1 MVPARLR
8 VYLFVAN
15 FLLSSWAHAQ
25 TLQQEQL
32 EQSGLSLPPAEKGG
46 DWSFAVGGGFSV
58 GPAYDGARN
67 DRVRPIPLFSLTYKD
82 RVSVGPTGL
91 RVSVIDRDGFRLGP
105 TFGYFTGR
113 SEDDDGHLR
122 GLGDIQPSFAAGVF
136 SSYDCGPFEL
146 TGTLRQAVTHTNY
159 GLLSTAQIDYHLWL
173 GEAVQILVGPDLD
186 YADAQ
191 YNKTWFGI
199 SPGQSVQS
207 GFSEYSPGAGIKDY
221 GVHGS
226 ITYLLSDHLLLRGF
240 ASVKELTGNDADSP
254 IVERRTQS
262 VIGVGVAY
270 RF

>member
-1 MVPARLR
+1 MAPARLR

-25 TLQQEQL
+25 TIRL
-32 EQSGLSLPPAEKGG
+32 EQSDLSLPSVEKDG
-46 DWSFAVGGGFSV
+46 DW
-58 GPAYDGARN
+58 
-67 DRVRPIPLFSLTYKD
+67 
-82 RVSVGPTGL
+82 
-91 RVSVIDRDGFRLGP
+91 
-105 TFGYFTGR
+105 
-113 SEDDDGHLR
+113 
-122 GLGDIQPSFAAGVF
+122 SFAAGVF
-136 SSYDCGPFEL
+136 NSYDCGPFEL
-146 TGTLRQAVTHTNY
+146 TGTLRQAVTPTNY
-159 GLLSTAQIDYHLWL
+159 GLLSIAQMDYHLWL

-207 GFSEYSPGAGIKDY
+207 GFSDYSPGAGIKDY

-240 ASVKELTGNDADSP
+240 ASLKELTGNDADSP

-262 VIGVGVAY
+262 VIGVGIAF